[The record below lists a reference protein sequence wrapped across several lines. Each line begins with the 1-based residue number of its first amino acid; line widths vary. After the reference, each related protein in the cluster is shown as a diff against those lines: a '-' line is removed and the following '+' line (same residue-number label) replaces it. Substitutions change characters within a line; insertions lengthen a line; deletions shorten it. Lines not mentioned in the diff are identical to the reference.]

1 VLALVGIVGLVA
13 LVPVSAGA
21 ITPPSGLFQP
31 LAPTHHAATLT
42 RDGSDTY
49 GLRASARNLTVTG
62 SLTNVDSNSR
72 GVFWPRDQVPS
83 ARQQSCVTLTGKVG
97 VAVQMGLALRIAKT
111 PSGALRAITIT
122 NHVFGNPLNLPT
134 WAFNVHVWRS
144 DLVPAFRHV
153 TTFNLASTLGPNGVA
168 LPFPWRLCARVQGRL
183 LMFQAW
189 RVGEPAPTWGDTS
202 HGGSV
207 QLPAGSGYAGY
218 AGGYVGHLFGGNSAS
233 YRDLATGEP
242 TAVPQ

>member
-1 VLALVGIVGLVA
+1 VLVVA
-13 LVPVSAGA
+13 LGAGPAGA
-21 ITPPSGLFQP
+21 ITPPTGLFQP

-42 RDGSDTY
+42 RDGFDTY
-49 GLRASARNLTVTG
+49 GLRATGRNLTVTG
-62 SLTNVDSNSR
+62 SVTNADSNSR
-72 GVFWPRDQVPS
+72 GVFWPRDQAPV

-97 VAVQMGLALRIAKT
+97 PFVQMGLALRIAKT
-111 PSGALRAITIT
+111 RGGAMRAITIT
-122 NHVFGNPLNLPT
+122 SHVYGNPLNLPT

-153 TTFNLASTLGPNGVA
+153 TTFNLASTFGPEGVA

-183 LMFQAW
+183 LTFQAW
-189 RVGEPAPTWGDTS
+189 REGEPTPAWRDAS

-207 QLPAGSGYAGY
+207 RLPPGTGYAGY

-233 YRDLATGEP
+233 YRDLTTGEP
-242 TAVPQ
+242 TASPR